1 MKIDNTLA
9 KATRQKINVRLI
21 FADWSGSG
29 HRRCS
34 INLLNISQNSQES
47 ICTTVGVS
55 QLELV
60 DSWRSLVDF

>member
-1 MKIDNTLA
+1 MKIDDTLA
-9 KATRQKINVRLI
+9 KPTTQKINVRLI

-29 HRRCS
+29 HLRYS

-60 DSWRSLVDF
+60 DFWRSLVDF